1 MLFGTVALVLGK
13 TIAGIAVVELIHE
26 HVTECFGDD
35 GRRRNDRDQRVAVHN
50 GFLARGRWPAR
61 RALPEQRLGDRLV
74 AVDEQPFGPDFQH
87 AGGVAHGLER
97 RLQNIDA
104 IDFGRP
110 DDAKPPSQRHGPDLG
125 GQTVPAGR
133 RQHLGLSKRFE
144 EDEADGW
151 RFFSAVF
158 WWAALGIAALTAVAW
173 IFAPEL
179 ARLVGPGF
187 SPEKQA
193 RLAHFLRIILP
204 AQVFFLPGACVSA
217 LLYIRKQFL
226 APALTPL
233 IYNGCII
240 AGGLLVTGRGMEGF
254 CWGVLFGAA
263 LGSFLLPVVAARSSG
278 SPLPEGIPAGL
289 RLRFNLRHPLLK
301 RLLLLA
307 LPLMLG
313 VSIVAMDEQFVRI
326 FGSMAG
332 EGAVSLLSYARRIML
347 VPVGVVA
354 QAAGVASFPFLAALA
369 ARGDDAGFDKTLGT
383 ALRGSM
389 LVVIPLTAYMMAV
402 ALPTLGFIFEGGRFS
417 AEETIL
423 AAPLL
428 QILLLSV
435 PFWVVQQVI
444 GRAFYARQNT
454 LTPAIVGTVAT
465 LAALPVY
472 PLAVKL
478 WGAFGVAMLT
488 TLCLFV
494 YTLALSWFW
503 IRKHGTGAF
512 DGMGHLLLKGFLL
525 VLPGT
530 LLAFFAVYGLPG
542 RLPLWFPSL
551 YAYLPA
557 AMRHAA
563 ICGIAGVIFAVPY
576 LLLTKLFMPEALSL
590 RRRR

>member
-1 MLFGTVALVLGK
+1 MRLTATHK
-13 TIAGIAVVELIHE
+13 MGIAALIMAGSVFLSRLMGLVRDKVVSWQ
-26 HVTECFGDD
+26 FGAGAESD
-35 GRRRNDRDQRVAVHN
+35 VYFAAFV
-50 GFLARGRWPAR
+50 
-61 RALPEQRLGDRLV
+61 V
-74 AVDEQPFGPDFQH
+74 PDFLNYLL
-87 AGGVAHGLER
+87 AGGYISITLIP
-97 RLQNIDA
+97 L
-104 IDFGRP
+104 
-110 DDAKPPSQRHGPDLG
+110 
-125 GQTVPAGR
+125 
-133 RQHLGLSKRFE
+133 LSKRFE

-179 ARLVGPGF
+179 ARIVGPGF

-423 AAPLL
+423 TAPLL

-454 LTPAIVGTVAT
+454 LTPAIVGTAAT

-488 TLCLFV
+488 T
-494 YTLALSWFW
+494 
-503 IRKHGTGAF
+503 
-512 DGMGHLLLKGFLL
+512 
-525 VLPGT
+525 
-530 LLAFFAVYGLPG
+530 
-542 RLPLWFPSL
+542 
-551 YAYLPA
+551 
-557 AMRHAA
+557 
-563 ICGIAGVIFAVPY
+563 
-576 LLLTKLFMPEALSL
+576 
-590 RRRR
+590 

>member
-1 MLFGTVALVLGK
+1 MRLTATHK
-13 TIAGIAVVELIHE
+13 MGIAALIMAGSVFLSRLMGLVRDKVVSWQ
-26 HVTECFGDD
+26 FGAGAESD
-35 GRRRNDRDQRVAVHN
+35 VYFAAFV
-50 GFLARGRWPAR
+50 
-61 RALPEQRLGDRLV
+61 V
-74 AVDEQPFGPDFQH
+74 PDFLNYLL
-87 AGGVAHGLER
+87 AGGYISITLIP
-97 RLQNIDA
+97 L
-104 IDFGRP
+104 
-110 DDAKPPSQRHGPDLG
+110 
-125 GQTVPAGR
+125 
-133 RQHLGLSKRFE
+133 LSKRFE

-158 WWAALGIAALTAVAW
+158 WWAAIGIAALTVIAW
-173 IFAPEL
+173 AFAPEL
-179 ARLVGPGF
+179 AQLVGPGF
-187 SPEKQA
+187 TPEKQE

-263 LGSFLLPVVAARSSG
+263 TGSFLLPVMAARARSV
-278 SPLPEGIPAGL
+278 LPEGVPSGL
-289 RLRFNLRHPLLK
+289 RLRLVLRHPLLK

-369 ARGDDAGFDKTLGT
+369 ARGDETGFDATLGS

-417 AEETIL
+417 AEETVL

-454 LTPAIVGTVAT
+454 LTPAVVGTVAT

-472 PLAVKL
+472 PLAVRL

-494 YTLALSWFW
+494 YTVVLSWFW
-503 IRKHGTGAF
+503 VRKHGSGAF
-512 DGMGHLLLKGFLL
+512 DGMARLIAKGLLLA
-525 VLPGT
+525 LPGT
-530 LLAFFAVYGLPG
+530 ALAFLAVYGLPA
-542 RLPLWFPSL
+542 RLPFWLPSL
-551 YAYLPA
+551 YAWLPA
-557 AMRHAA
+557 ALRHAV
-563 ICGIAGVIFAVPY
+563 ICGIAGIVFAVPY
-576 LLLTKLFMPEALSL
+576 LVLAKLFMPEALCL
-590 RRRR
+590 RRRRG

>member
-1 MLFGTVALVLGK
+1 
-13 TIAGIAVVELIHE
+13 
-26 HVTECFGDD
+26 
-35 GRRRNDRDQRVAVHN
+35 
-50 GFLARGRWPAR
+50 
-61 RALPEQRLGDRLV
+61 
-74 AVDEQPFGPDFQH
+74 
-87 AGGVAHGLER
+87 
-97 RLQNIDA
+97 
-104 IDFGRP
+104 
-110 DDAKPPSQRHGPDLG
+110 
-125 GQTVPAGR
+125 
-133 RQHLGLSKRFE
+133 
-144 EDEADGW
+144 
-151 RFFSAVF
+151 
-158 WWAALGIAALTAVAW
+158 
-173 IFAPEL
+173 
-179 ARLVGPGF
+179 
-187 SPEKQA
+187 
-193 RLAHFLRIILP
+193 
-204 AQVFFLPGACVSA
+204 
-217 LLYIRKQFL
+217 
-226 APALTPL
+226 
-233 IYNGCII
+233 
-240 AGGLLVTGRGMEGF
+240 
-254 CWGVLFGAA
+254 
-263 LGSFLLPVVAARSSG
+263 
-278 SPLPEGIPAGL
+278 
-289 RLRFNLRHPLLK
+289 
-301 RLLLLA
+301 
-307 LPLMLG
+307 MLG

-389 LVVIPLTAYMMAV
+389 LVVIPLTAYMLAV

-512 DGMGHLLLKGFLL
+512 EGMGHLLLKGFLL

-530 LLAFFAVYGLPG
+530 LLAFSAVYGLSG

-557 AMRHAA
+557 AMRHAV
-563 ICGIAGVIFAVPY
+563 ICGIAGVIFAIPY
-576 LLLTKLFMPEALSL
+576 LLLAKLFMPEALSL

>member
-1 MLFGTVALVLGK
+1 MRLTATHK
-13 TIAGIAVVELIHE
+13 MGIAALIMAGSVFLSRLMGLVRDKVVSWQ
-26 HVTECFGDD
+26 FGAGAESD
-35 GRRRNDRDQRVAVHN
+35 VYFAAFV
-50 GFLARGRWPAR
+50 
-61 RALPEQRLGDRLV
+61 V
-74 AVDEQPFGPDFQH
+74 PDFLNYLL
-87 AGGVAHGLER
+87 AGGYISITLIP
-97 RLQNIDA
+97 L
-104 IDFGRP
+104 
-110 DDAKPPSQRHGPDLG
+110 
-125 GQTVPAGR
+125 
-133 RQHLGLSKRFE
+133 LSKRFE

-173 IFAPEL
+173 IFGSGTRPDRRAGIFPGKTGPAGPFPAHHP
-179 ARLVGPGF
+179 ARTGL
-187 SPEKQA
+187 
-193 RLAHFLRIILP
+193 LP
-204 AQVFFLPGACVSA
+204 ARSVRV
-217 LLYIRKQFL
+217 R
-226 APALTPL
+226 PALYPQAIPGPRAHTAHLQRLHHRGRPPRDRAGHGRLLLGCPVRRGPRIVPAACRGGPL
-233 IYNGCII
+233 
-240 AGGLLVTGRGMEGF
+240 LR
-254 CWGVLFGAA
+254 
-263 LGSFLLPVVAARSSG
+263 LPSARRHTRR
-278 SPLPEGIPAGL
+278 L

-576 LLLTKLFMPEALSL
+576 LLLAKLFMPEALSL

>member
-1 MLFGTVALVLGK
+1 MGFAALIMAGSVFLSRLMGLLRDKVVSWQFG
-13 TIAGIAVVELIHE
+13 AGAESDVYFAAFVV
-26 HVTECFGDD
+26 
-35 GRRRNDRDQRVAVHN
+35 
-50 GFLARGRWPAR
+50 
-61 RALPEQRLGDRLV
+61 
-74 AVDEQPFGPDFQH
+74 PDFLNYLL
-87 AGGVAHGLER
+87 AGGYISITLIPLLA
-97 RLQNIDA
+97 
-104 IDFGRP
+104 
-110 DDAKPPSQRHGPDLG
+110 
-125 GQTVPAGR
+125 
-133 RQHLGLSKRFE
+133 KRFE

-151 RFFSAVF
+151 KFFSAVF
-158 WWAALGIAALTAVAW
+158 WWAAIGITTLTAIAW

-179 ARLVGPGF
+179 STVVGPGF

-193 RLAHFLRIILP
+193 RLTHFLRIILP
-204 AQVFFLPGACVSA
+204 AQMFFLPGACVSA
-217 LLYIRKQFL
+217 LLYIRRQFFT
-226 APALTPL
+226 PALTPL

-254 CWGVLFGAA
+254 CWGVLVGAF
-263 LGSFLLPVVAARSSG
+263 LGAFLLPVLTARSHG
-278 SPLPEGIPAGL
+278 QVLPEGVPGGL
-289 RLRFNLRHPLLK
+289 KLCPVLRHPLLK
-301 RLLLLA
+301 RFLLLA

-326 FGSMAG
+326 FGSLAG

-369 ARGDDAGFDKTLGT
+369 AKGDDEGFDKTLGS

-428 QILLLSV
+428 QMLLLSV

-454 LTPAIVGTVAT
+454 IIPAVVGTLAT

-472 PLAVKL
+472 PLAVRL
-478 WGAFGVAMLT
+478 WGAFGVALLT
-488 TLCLFV
+488 TACLFI
-494 YTLALSWFW
+494 YTCVLSWFW
-503 IRKHGTGAF
+503 IRRHGAGAF
-512 DGMGHLLLKGFLL
+512 AGMTGLCLRGILL

-530 LLAFFAVYGLPG
+530 VLAVLAVYGLPM
-542 RLPLWFPSL
+542 RLPTWLPGV
-551 YAYLPA
+551 YAWLPA
-557 AMRHAA
+557 AMRHAV
-563 ICGIAGVIFAVPY
+563 ICGVAGIAFAAPY
-576 LLLTKLFMPEALSL
+576 LLLARLFMPEALHL
-590 RRRR
+590 RRRKRS